1 MTKCTVSGAILSD
14 VHAPCT
20 RASANGEQ
28 FEDTYARGKPIVF
41 PFKSRP
47 FTGGINAGVEE
58 VLSTMRAGGK
68 RVCTVPPAAG
78 FGEAAYA
85 IRSTRHAGDKEAVI
99 PPASTLTYELE
110 LVRVSIPPS

>member
-1 MTKCTVSGAILSD
+1 M
-14 VHAPCT
+14 
-20 RASANGEQ
+20 
-28 FEDTYARGKPIVF
+28 F

-68 RVCTVPPAAG
+68 RTCVVPPAAG
-78 FGEAAYA
+78 FGDVAYS
-85 IRSTRHAGDKEAVI
+85 IRNTRHASDKDAVI
-99 PPASTLTYELE
+99 PASSTLAYELE